1 MADTKIQFKL
11 GAIEFSGEGEKE
23 WLEAQLDK
31 ILEKAPKLINIAPA
45 TPPVAAGAPGGAHA
59 PIGADPSIAQQPLA
73 TFLRTKNA
81 TKNQV
86 KKFLATA
93 IWLESKG
100 KNRLNTG
107 DVTQALKDSNQ
118 VRLSNASDCLNKN
131 INKGYCDK
139 DGKDFFVTE
148 DGKNSL

>member
-31 ILEKAPKLINIAPA
+31 ILEKAPKLINIVPS
-45 TPPVAAGAPGGAHA
+45 TPPVGAGAPVGAHT
-59 PIGADPSIAQQPLA
+59 PIGVDPAIAQQPLA

-107 DVTQALKDSNQ
+107 DITQALKDSNQ

>member
-31 ILEKAPKLINIAPA
+31 ILEKAPQLINIIP
-45 TPPVAAGAPGGAHA
+45 TPPPAGVGTSVGSHT
-59 PIGADPSIAQQPLA
+59 PIGLDPSIAQQPLA
-73 TFLRTKNA
+73 TFLRAKNA
-81 TKNQV
+81 TTNQV

-100 KNRLNTG
+100 KNRLNTN
-107 DVTQALKDSNQ
+107 DITQALKDSNQ
-118 VRLSNASDCLNKN
+118 ARLSNASDSLNKN
-131 INKGYCDK
+131 INKGFCDK
-139 DGKDFFVTE
+139 DGKEFFVTAE
-148 DGKNSL
+148 GKNSL